1 MGLMPPKEIP
11 TLPGAEIELP
21 RDVAGLYDL
30 AYNLWWTWS
39 APAHLLFSA
48 IDPARWIR
56 SRNPVELL
64 LGTERHLWDPLVQSE
79 SFMSGYHAVMG
90 AFDRYRNGLDATW
103 FHRAHP
109 GFSAGPVAYLSTE
122 FGWHESLGIYSGGL
136 GILSGDHCKSA
147 SDLGI
152 PFVGVGLM
160 YRRGYFR
167 QTIDADGD
175 QQHFYPDYDVRK
187 LPLLPVAGPGSKPLR
202 VPVEL
207 PGRTVEVQVWKAT
220 VGRVPV
226 LLLDSDVRENDP
238 ADRPITSILYVH
250 GREMRLCQEMILG
263 VGGFRALKA
272 LAIEPSAWHLN
283 EGHSALVALER
294 IQAAMAR
301 DGAGLD
307 TAIGTTRRNG
317 VFTTHTPVP
326 AGNETFDA
334 DLVRG
339 YLEAWAAGGP
349 SPAPL
354 LELGREKPGEGPFN
368 MTVLA
373 LKTSG
378 RANGVSKLHGQV
390 AERMWKHLGGEREP
404 IGSITNGVHLPTWI
418 GPEMGELLR
427 RRLGRDFEDDL
438 LDAGF
443 PDAVA
448 AIPDDEI
455 WAAHV
460 AQKSRLVGIAR
471 ERVREQLARHGR
483 SPESLRRVS
492 SLLDPDALT
501 LGFARRFATY
511 KRADLLFRD
520 LSRLTSILSGAG
532 RPVQILFAGKAHPA
546 DLPGQAM
553 LRRIFEAAMSP
564 ELWGKVVLLENYD
577 MRIARCLVQGVDVWV
592 NTPRRPLE
600 ASGTSG
606 MKAAMNGALHLSVLD
621 GWWAEGYEPSLGWA
635 IGAPHDYADAEAQD
649 RDDVESVY
657 RILGGEVVPLY
668 YARGEGGYA
677 PEWVAWMKRSIAR
690 LAPRFSSAR
699 MVRDY
704 ALSAYL
710 PAMKAVDGSV
720 DEARLWAP

>member
-1 MGLMPPKEIP
+1 
-11 TLPGAEIELP
+11 
-21 RDVAGLYDL
+21 
-30 AYNLWWTWS
+30 
-39 APAHLLFSA
+39 
-48 IDPARWIR
+48 
-56 SRNPVELL
+56 
-64 LGTERHLWDPLVQSE
+64 
-79 SFMSGYHAVMG
+79 
-90 AFDRYRNGLDATW
+90 
-103 FHRAHP
+103 
-109 GFSAGPVAYLSTE
+109 
-122 FGWHESLGIYSGGL
+122 
-136 GILSGDHCKSA
+136 
-147 SDLGI
+147 
-152 PFVGVGLM
+152 
-160 YRRGYFR
+160 
-167 QTIDADGD
+167 
-175 QQHFYPDYDVRK
+175 
-187 LPLLPVAGPGSKPLR
+187 
-202 VPVEL
+202 
-207 PGRTVEVQVWKAT
+207 VWKAT

-263 VGGFRALKA
+263 IGGFRVLAALG
-272 LAIEPSAWHLN
+272 IEPSAWHLN

-294 IQAAMAR
+294 IRGAMEKDGIDLDAAIR
-301 DGAGLD
+301 
-307 TAIGTTRRNG
+307 TTKRNG

-334 DLVRG
+334 DLARS
-339 YLEAWAAGGP
+339 YLDAWAAGRGATA
-349 SPAPL
+349 APL
-354 LELGREKPGEGPFN
+354 LDLGREKPGEGAFN

-390 AERMWKHLGGEREP
+390 AERMWKHLGGDREP

-427 RRLGRDFEDDL
+427 RRLGRDFEDEL

-448 AIPDDEI
+448 AIPDEEV
-455 WAAHV
+455 WAAHL
-460 AQKSRLVGIAR
+460 AQKNRLVGFTR

-492 SLLDPDALT
+492 SLLDPNALT

-511 KRADLLFRD
+511 KRADLMFRD
-520 LSRLTSILSGAG
+520 LPRLTSILAAAG

-564 ELWGKVVLLENYD
+564 ELWGRVVLLENYD
-577 MRIARCLVQGVDVWV
+577 MRIARGLVQGVDVWV

-635 IGAPHDYADAEAQD
+635 IGAPHDYQDADAQD
-649 RDDVESVY
+649 RDDVESIY
-657 RILGGEVVPLY
+657 RLLADEVAPLY
-668 YARGEGGYA
+668 YARPEGGFA

>member
-1 MGLMPPKEIP
+1 MSSTEIP
-11 TLPGAEIELP
+11 TLAGAEIELP
-21 RDVAGLYDL
+21 REVARLYDL

-39 APAHLLFSA
+39 PAAHLLFSA

-56 SRNPVELL
+56 LRNPVELL
-64 LGTERHLWDPLVQSE
+64 LGTEGHLWDALVQSE
-79 SFMSGYHAVMG
+79 SFMSGYHAVIG
-90 AFDRYRNGLDATW
+90 AFDRYRNGLPSSW
-103 FHRAHP
+103 FHKGYP
-109 GFSAGPVAYLSTE
+109 GFSSGPVAYLSTE

-187 LPLLPVAGPGSKPLR
+187 LPLLPVAGPGAKPLR

-250 GREMRLCQEMILG
+250 GREMRLCQETILG
-263 VGGFRALKA
+263 VGGFRALDA
-272 LAIEPSAWHLN
+272 LGIRPSAWHLN
-283 EGHSALVALER
+283 EGHSALVAIER
-294 IQAAMAR
+294 IGRAMSGDGLPFPAALEA
-301 DGAGLD
+301 
-307 TAIGTTRRNG
+307 TRRNA

-334 DLVRG
+334 DLVRAH
-339 YLEAWAAGGP
+339 LDAWSRGGP
-349 SPAPL
+349 PDPAPFL
-354 LELGREKPGEGPFN
+354 DLGREQAGEGPFN

-373 LKTSG
+373 LRTSA

-390 AERMWKHLGGEREP
+390 AERMWKHLGTPREP

-418 GPEMGELLR
+418 GPELGDLLR
-427 RRLGRDFEDDL
+427 RRLGQDFEDGL

-443 PDAVA
+443 RDAVL

-460 AQKSRLVGIAR
+460 AQKRRLVAIAR
-471 ERVREQLARHGR
+471 ERVLEQLARHGR
-483 SPESLRRVS
+483 SPESLRRVA

-520 LSRLTSILSGAG
+520 LGRLKAILAAAD

-564 ELWGKVVLLENYD
+564 ELWGRVVLLENYD

-635 IGAPHDYADAEAQD
+635 VGAAHDYADAEAQD
-649 RDDVESVY
+649 RDDGESIY
-657 RILGGEVVPLY
+657 RILADEVVPLY
-668 YARGEGGYA
+668 YARDA
-677 PEWVAWMKRSIAR
+677 SAKSPEWIAWMKRSIAR

>member
-1 MGLMPPKEIP
+1 MASTEIP
-11 TLPGAEIELP
+11 TLPGAEIDLP
-21 RDVAGLYDL
+21 RDVSRLYDL

-64 LGTERHLWDPLVQSE
+64 VGTERHLWDPLVQSE
-79 SFMSGYHAVMG
+79 SFMSGYHAVVG
-90 AFDRYRNGLDATW
+90 AFDRYRNGLPESW
-103 FHRAHP
+103 FHRAYP
-109 GFSAGPVAYLSTE
+109 GFTAGPVAYLSTE

-175 QQHFYPDYDVRK
+175 QQHFYPDYDLRK
-187 LPLLPVAGPGSKPLR
+187 LPLLPVAGPGGKPLR

-207 PGRTVEVQVWKAT
+207 PGRTVEVQVWKAM

-250 GREMRLCQEMILG
+250 GREMRLCQETILG
-263 VGGFRALKA
+263 VGGFRALEA

-294 IQAAMAR
+294 VRSALASR
-301 DGAGLD
+301 PDGLD
-307 TAIGTTRRNG
+307 AALALTRRNA

-334 DLVRG
+334 ELVRG
-339 YLEAWAAGGP
+339 YLAAWARGD
-349 SPAPL
+349 PADTTPFL
-354 LELGREKPGEGPFN
+354 DLGRERPGDGPFN

-373 LKTSG
+373 LRTSA

-390 AERMWKHLGGEREP
+390 ADRMWKHLDAGR
-404 IGSITNGVHLPTWI
+404 IGSITNGVHVPTWI
-418 GPEMGELLR
+418 GPEMGDLLR
-427 RRLGRDFEDDL
+427 RRLGRDFEENI

-443 PDAVA
+443 PDAVI
-448 AIPDDEI
+448 AIPDEEI
-455 WAAHV
+455 WGAHL
-460 AQKSRLVGIAR
+460 AQKNRLVAIAR
-471 ERVREQLARHGR
+471 DQVRAQLARHGR

-492 SLLDPDALT
+492 SLLDPAALT

-520 LSRLTSILSGAG
+520 LGRLTSILSAQD
-532 RPVQILFAGKAHPA
+532 RPVQVLFAGKAHPA
-546 DLPGQAM
+546 DQPGQAM

-564 ELWGKVVLLENYD
+564 ELWGRVVLLENYD

-606 MKAAMNGALHLSVLD
+606 MKAAVNGALHLSVLD

-635 IGAPHDYADAEAQD
+635 IGAPREYADAEAQD
-649 RDDVESVY
+649 RDDGESIY
-657 RILGGEVVPLY
+657 RTLSEEVVPLF
-668 YARGEGGYA
+668 YARDA
-677 PEWVAWMKRSIAR
+677 SSRPSEWIAWMKRSIAR

-704 ALSAYL
+704 AVSAYL